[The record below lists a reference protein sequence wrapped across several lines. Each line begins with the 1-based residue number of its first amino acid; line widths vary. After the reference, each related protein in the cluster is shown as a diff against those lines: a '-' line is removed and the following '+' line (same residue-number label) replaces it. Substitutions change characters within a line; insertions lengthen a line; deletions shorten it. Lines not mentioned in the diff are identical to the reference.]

1 MIVLYQV
8 YFTYEY
14 IHIMHIN
21 VFHNTYL
28 MTFVW
33 RARCAHLSAILFYII
48 VFQLGI
54 ILYWS
59 MYFKWHIH
67 LKF

>member
-54 ILYWS
+54 ILY
-59 MYFKWHIH
+59 
-67 LKF
+67 